1 MGVQEVS
8 IEDVSKYG
16 IIDPKFV
23 DERVYKVMDLIE
35 KPKDIYEA
43 PSNAAILGRYILT
56 PSIFDVLAHQEP
68 GKGGEIQL
76 TDALKQLS
84 KYEDIYAYDFEGK
97 RYDVGDKLGF
107 LEANIDFALKNP
119 EIRKEFFEL
128 MKRKFDNIGG

>member
-1 MGVQEVS
+1 M
-8 IEDVSKYG
+8 
-16 IIDPKFV
+16 
-23 DERVYKVMDLIE
+23 
-35 KPKDIYEA
+35 
-43 PSNAAILGRYILT
+43 T
-56 PSIFDVLAHQEP
+56 
-68 GKGGEIQL
+68 
-76 TDALKQLS
+76 LKQLS